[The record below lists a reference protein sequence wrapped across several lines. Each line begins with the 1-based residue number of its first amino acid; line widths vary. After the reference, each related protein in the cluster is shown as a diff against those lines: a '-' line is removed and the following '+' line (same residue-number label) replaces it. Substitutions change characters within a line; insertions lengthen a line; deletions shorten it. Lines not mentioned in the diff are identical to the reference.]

1 ISKIKR
7 EHNRD
12 QSSGCTGPSCSV
24 TRLLPK
30 NSRPKPTVEPRAYTI
45 PLYFHLLSA
54 HHCFIEA
61 PEMGSNTNPRKV
73 IAQVVTKRL
82 VGRTSQRV
90 TLIQERPIKTTIPAA
105 SAPPAGSNSE
115 TKRRYGCNGHV
126 AVARLLSTA
135 ERKMPASTREIAI
148 PCRGESIS

>member
-1 ISKIKR
+1 MSKIIR

-12 QSSGCTGPSCSV
+12 QRSGCTGPSCSV

-30 NSRPKPTVEPRAYTI
+30 NSRPNPTVEPRAYTI
-45 PLYFHLLSA
+45 PVYFHLLSS
-54 HHCFIEA
+54 HQCFMDT
-61 PEMGSNTNPRKV
+61 PEVGSNSNPRKV
-73 IAQVVTKRL
+73 TAQVVTTRL

-90 TLIQERPIKTTIPAA
+90 TLIQERPIKTTISTA
-105 SAPPAGSNSE
+105 SAPPISKRSE
-115 TKRRYGCNGHV
+115 GKRREGCNGHV
-126 AVARLLSTA
+126 DVTRLLSIA